1 VWRRRV
7 LMEKGS
13 SSGRCRILMVDDDE
27 QALRLY
33 GTLLGEEGCT
43 VTTAATAREARGL
56 LASIDDFSLAILD
69 LRLPD
74 AEGLELFRWT
84 RARAPQLPV
93 IILTGYGSVESAV
106 QAVQEGA
113 FHYLTKPPEVEQLRS
128 LVRAA
133 LHSRTL
139 EEENALL
146 RRRLRGAE
154 SHGGLIGR
162 SRPMRDVYQWI
173 KVVARAQ
180 SAVLIQGESGTG
192 KELAARALHGHSSR
206 REGPFVC
213 VNCGALPPALLESEL
228 FGHEKGAFTGAVTSR
243 PGMFELA
250 DGGTIFLDEM
260 GECSPD
266 LQVRLLRVLQE
277 KEVQRVG
284 GTRRIGTDFRMVAAT
299 NRSLEEQIG
308 TGRFREDLYYRI
320 NVVSFVMPP
329 LRDRKEDVP
338 LLSAAF
344 LEKFA
349 SREGRVLHGID
360 EDAMDLLVQYDWPGN
375 VRQLE
380 NVIERGV
387 VVAMG
392 DRFSR
397 KDLPPHLQ
405 EGKRAAAAKTQV
417 LEGDCLLADVEKV
430 AVEATMR
437 RHGGNKS
444 RAARTLGI
452 SRKLLYSKMREYSL

>member
-1 VWRRRV
+1 M
-7 LMEKGS
+7 LMEDGG
-13 SSGRCRILMVDDDE
+13 SSGRWRILLVDDDE

-33 GTLLGEEGCT
+33 GALLGEEGYS

-56 LASIDDFSLAILD
+56 VASMDNLALAILD

-84 RARAPQLPV
+84 RKKAPHLPV

-133 LHSRTL
+133 LHSRML

-154 SHGGLIGR
+154 SHGGLMGR
-162 SRPMRDVYQWI
+162 SRPMRELYQWL
-173 KVVARAQ
+173 KVVGRSQ
-180 SAVLIQGESGTG
+180 SAVLVQGESGTG

-228 FGHEKGAFTGAVTSR
+228 FGHEKGAYTGAVTSR

-284 GTRRIGTDFRMVAAT
+284 GTRRIGTDFRLVAAT
-299 NRSLEEQIG
+299 NNSLEEQIG
-308 TGRFREDLYYRI
+308 AGRFREDLYYRI
-320 NVVSFVMPP
+320 NVVSITMPP
-329 LRDRKEDVP
+329 LRDKKEDVP

-349 SREGRVLHGID
+349 SREGKVIHGID
-360 EDAMDLLVQYDWPGN
+360 EGAMDLLVRYDWPGN

-380 NVIERGV
+380 NIIERGV

-392 DRFSR
+392 DRLSER
-397 KDLPPHLQ
+397 DLPPHLQ
-405 EGKRAAAAKTQV
+405 EGTRAAVAKTQV
-417 LEGDCLLADVEKV
+417 LEGDCPLADVEKV
-430 AVEATMR
+430 VVEATLR

-444 RAARTLGI
+444 RAAQTLGI
-452 SRKLLYSKMREYSL
+452 SRKLLYSKIREYDL

>member
-1 VWRRRV
+1 MEEGNGAGRR
-7 LMEKGS
+7 
-13 SSGRCRILMVDDDE
+13 RILMVDDDE

-33 GTLLGEEGCT
+33 ETLLGEEGCA
-43 VTTAATAREARGL
+43 VVTAATAREARGL
-56 LASIDDFSLAILD
+56 LTSIDDFALAILD

-84 RARAPQLPV
+84 REKAPHLPV

-133 LHSRTL
+133 LHSHTL

-154 SHGGLIGR
+154 RHGGLIGR
-162 SRPMRDVYQWI
+162 SRPMRDVCEWL
-173 KVVARAQ
+173 KVVGRSQ
-180 SAVLIQGESGTG
+180 SAVLVQGESGTG

-243 PGMFELA
+243 PGLFELA

-284 GTRRIGTDFRMVAAT
+284 GARRVGTDFRLVAAT
-299 NRSLEEQIG
+299 NISLEEQIG
-308 TGRFREDLYYRI
+308 AGRFREDLYYRV
-320 NVVSFVMPP
+320 NVVSIVMPP
-329 LRDRKEDVP
+329 LRDRKDDVP

-349 SREGRVLHGID
+349 SREGKALHGID
-360 EDAMDLLVQYDWPGN
+360 EDAMELLVRYAWPGN

-380 NVIERGV
+380 NIIERGV

-392 DRFSR
+392 ERLSR

-405 EGKRAAAAKTQV
+405 EETADAAARTQA

-430 AVEATMR
+430 AVEATLR
-437 RHGGNKS
+437 RHEGNKS
-444 RAARTLGI
+444 GAARTLGI
-452 SRKLLYSKMREYSL
+452 SRKLLYSKIREYGL